1 MSDDPTGLPTTP
13 APEPASPAAT
23 DVWAP
28 PVAPPPPAPPPGS
41 AAPRRRRRAPIVALV
56 VILVA
61 AVAVG
66 GYALSSGGG
75 DDGGADTG
83 TLEPDDVVP
92 APVQA
97 TDLHAKASS
106 FQVVLDWAKGAG
118 DPQPA
123 SYLVYRDGIFQD
135 TVPARTTKFV
145 DETVIPG
152 TKYRYRVQVAD
163 ADDQEFPV
171 GAPSVKT
178 KTPPAPPSTARL
190 EGVYNAR
197 FSEVSHYGYSG
208 GGPLLRT
215 LGFRLKP
222 TCKEGACDTDLVVL
236 RFQGFRTKLTLKGDT
251 YTGSASVRGFLRC
264 GGVTTTSSVTLTLRP
279 TEAGEV
285 QDEWRVTGFTGT
297 LVQRVGSQLGCVAAG
312 SNFTMVGK
320 PV

>member
-1 MSDDPTGLPTTP
+1 MSDDPTDQPTTP
-13 APEPASPAAT
+13 PPEPASPAAT
-23 DVWAP
+23 DVWAA

-41 AAPRRRRRAPIVALV
+41 GTPRRRRRAPIVALV

-66 GYALSSGGG
+66 GYALSSSGGE
-75 DDGGADTG
+75 DGGADTG

-92 APVQA
+92 PPVQA

-106 FQVVLDWAKGAG
+106 FQVVLDWAKGEG

-123 SYLVYRDGIFQD
+123 SYLVYRDGVFQD

-152 TKYRYRVQVAD
+152 TKYRYRVQVGD

-178 KTPPAPPSTARL
+178 KTPPAAPSTARL

-197 FSEVSHYGYSG
+197 FTEVSHYGYSG
-208 GGPLLRT
+208 GGPLDPHARVPPQAHLQGRRLRHRPGRPA
-215 LGFRLKP
+215 LPRLP
-222 TCKEGACDTDLVVL
+222 DQAHPEGRHL
-236 RFQGFRTKLTLKGDT
+236 
-251 YTGSASVRGFLRC
+251 
-264 GGVTTTSSVTLTLRP
+264 P
-279 TEAGEV
+279 
-285 QDEWRVTGFTGT
+285 
-297 LVQRVGSQLGCVAAG
+297 RVG
-312 SNFTMVGK
+312 VGARL
-320 PV
+320 PAVRRRHDDLERDRDAPAHRGRRGRRTSGA